1 MLFPALRPLFQAL
14 RPLFQALRPQRRR
27 CLEADWRRVL
37 RVLKRELPRMQA
49 KRGVFH
55 GKRLHV
61 AKRVACEIRSISHNW
76 PAEMPQ
82 MYSNLIG
89 STSFGCCNHKRGEHR
104 MRMCLEVDGRQS
116 EQGSVYK
123 LDLAQT
129 VAEEVLQNERCE

>member
-1 MLFPALRPLFQAL
+1 MLFPALRPLFSAL
-14 RPLFQALRPQRRR
+14 RPLFPALRPQRRR

-82 MYSNLIG
+82 MHANLIG
-89 STSFGCCNHKRGEHR
+89 STRFGCCNHKRGAVSGSYKHAKFSKTCDTGGR
-104 MRMCLEVDGRQS
+104 VDDS
-116 EQGSVYK
+116 
-123 LDLAQT
+123 
-129 VAEEVLQNERCE
+129 